1 MELEKQDKLK
11 LIEFFGYLL
20 DKEIDKPLGE
30 MNSEAVDNYLK
41 ILHNLYD
48 IHIETSQEF
57 INEQVRKIFHPEDF
71 AVPEA
76 VKTNKKY
83 FNKKKVWLIAAC
95 ISILLALFSIISFAN
110 DWNVFDFLSEK
121 FGSVHSAPVE
131 DSLEYNGITI
141 TNHGKSFLYSNIEE
155 ALKSEEID
163 IIYPTFLPNNIT
175 VTDIM
180 LFEDNSKNKLIY
192 IFNEPNLSSEI
203 CFNTTLPK
211 SVKKDATEI
220 ITVGSI
226 TCYICN
232 MPDISLVQVDFEY
245 KGNVYYFSYTDKDTL
260 MEIIENLE
268 EINNE
273 NQ

>member
-121 FGSVHSAPVE
+121 FGSVHLAPIGE
-131 DSLEYNGITI
+131 EQEFNGVSVFV
-141 TNHGKSFLYSNIEE
+141 NGKTTTYSNIED
-155 ALKSEEID
+155 ALKTEELD
-163 IIYPTFLPNNIT
+163 VLYPTFLPDEISVNEII
-175 VTDIM
+175 V
-180 LFEDNSKNKLIY
+180 SKEN
-192 IFNEPNLSSEI
+192 
-203 CFNTTLPK
+203 
-211 SVKKDATEI
+211 KKDKLFFTFNNTDLYINVLFDTQISEDIKNGATEKVI
-220 ITVGSI
+220 INCI
-226 TCYICN
+226 ECYFCK
-232 MPDISLVQVDFEY
+232 MPDISSVQIEFEY
-245 KGNVYYFSYTDKDTL
+245 KGNYYMFSHTDINL
-260 MEIIENLE
+260 LVNIIESLE
-268 EINNE
+268 EIN
-273 NQ
+273 